1 MPKDFDSYWR
11 SMVEKNPSLAGDDG
25 RMTLPVSSFKRQV
38 ERAYQQGQSDLVDMN
53 AAVQKLREKLG
64 SAMAD
69 GFFDGM
75 SGGKS

>member
-1 MPKDFDSYWR
+1 MPKDFDSYWW
-11 SMVEKNPSLAGDDG
+11 SMVEKNPSLASDDS

-53 AAVQKLREKLG
+53 AAIQKLREKLSG
-64 SAMAD
+64 AMGD

-75 SGGKS
+75 AGGKS